1 MELPAQI
8 NPVSMFKAIVS
19 RMVSKFIRE
28 AVNKEYSRIT
38 KGISIKMFSK
48 MSNKIVN
55 KMSIDHQTQP
65 LLQIL
70 SRIKIKAQILSS
82 ATPIP

>member
-28 AVNKEYSRIT
+28 AVNKESNRIV
-38 KGISIKMFSK
+38 KEVSIKMFSK
-48 MSNKIVN
+48 MLSKTVN

-65 LLQIL
+65 LLQIF
-70 SRIKIKAQILSS
+70 SKIKTKILSS